1 MTASPGMSYSVTTSS
16 VLLLVVAMSATVGF
30 TDASSSS
37 ISSSPSSYRRNSM
50 IFDMLHKKR
59 GGGGIDAIAAASAT
73 YEDHDCDEIE
83 MRMDMEEECVTSF
96 YRRVREKRRAL
107 LNGPQFDQPRSARD
121 DDYLLD
127 SSLDSLAAATSS
139 STSSSSGGDGGSSM
153 ARSVR
158 GGGGGTSSRR
168 PRLLSSSM
176 SSSTSL
182 WGMPSG
188 GRHHREEGG
197 GHRTRSPIRH
207 DHRRR
212 HDTNSQGCQN
222 DVVPLRSEGDFHEEL
237 LEEEDDGEEQPHH
250 PHCLG
255 LLRVPCSIAINSRE
269 NDDLDHN
276 RHRQHHTKK
285 TPVSAYVD
293 TGAQVTVISACAAK
307 RAGIYHLID
316 RRYAGRATGVGH
328 CRVLGRIPARH
339 VYFLLG
345 EDENDIDNE
354 DFDDFDGDEYQD
366 DNSDEYNSGDAGYL
380 SGRDFRGG
388 GGDYTQQDVDVR
400 RARRV
405 QMDGPALTVLE
416 GTVTKGVDVLL
427 GLDVLQ
433 DWEAE
438 IRMGPSRKSITV
450 REKNRRGFG
459 GPSKVA
465 AVIPFATA
473 GAASAFDGRSRGVA
487 GSSRGLGGSNV
498 DMHTRTGSDAF
509 CRPSSELDTPPTAST
524 YHDQRRHRHGAD
536 ESLHSQD
543 NTFASSPN
551 FNESEFQ
558 HFIDD
563 MEDDSEDYD
572 DFFFS
577 PASSDVESDLDLLD
591 QSGHEFPDDGERRR
605 TRSIIYG
612 GSKRNS
618 NSIRSKLMEDDDVLL
633 SAVGGGGGGRS
644 IDMRDTNDEERVE
657 VDDVNE
663 DEDYLQDDDEEDNI
677 TIHGEEDEKID
688 MSGL

>member
-37 ISSSPSSYRRNSM
+37 ISSSSSSYRRNRM
-50 IFDMLHKKR
+50 ILDMLHKKR
-59 GGGGIDAIAAASAT
+59 GGGGIDAIASASAT
-73 YEDHDCDEIE
+73 YEDYDCDEME
-83 MRMDMEEECVTSF
+83 MEMEEECVTSF

-139 STSSSSGGDGGSSM
+139 STSSSSGGSDGGSSM

-158 GGGGGTSSRR
+158 GGGGGASSRR
-168 PRLLSSSM
+168 PRLL

-188 GRHHREEGG
+188 ERHRRGEGG
-197 GHRTRSPIRH
+197 GQQIRSPIRH

-212 HDTNSQGCQN
+212 HDRNSQGRQD
-222 DVVPLRSEGDFHEEL
+222 DVVPLRSECGFHEL
-237 LEEEDDGEEQPHH
+237 LEEEDDGEKQPHH

-255 LLRVPCSIAINSRE
+255 LLRVPCSIAINSGE

-276 RHRQHHTKK
+276 RHHQHHPKK

-345 EDENDIDNE
+345 DDENDIDNE
-354 DFDDFDGDEYQD
+354 DLDDFDGDEYQD
-366 DNSDEYNSGDAGYL
+366 DNTDEYNCGNAAYL
-380 SGRDFRGG
+380 SGRDFRCG
-388 GGDYTQQDVDVR
+388 GGDYNRQDVDAR
-400 RARRV
+400 RARCV

-465 AVIPFATA
+465 AVIPFATT
-473 GAASAFDGRSRGVA
+473 GAASAFDGRSCGVA
-487 GSSRGLGGSNV
+487 GARRGIGGSNV

-509 CRPSSELDTPPTAST
+509 CRSSSELDTPPTAST
-524 YHDQRRHRHGAD
+524 YHDHRRHRHGVD

-543 NTFASSPN
+543 RFSSSPN
-551 FNESEFQ
+551 FKDDDFQ
-558 HFIDD
+558 HLIDD

-577 PASSDVESDLDLLD
+577 PASSDIESDLDLLD
-591 QSGHEFPDDGERRR
+591 QSGHEFPDDGGKRG
-605 TRSIIYG
+605 TRSVIYG
-612 GSKRNS
+612 SSTRNG
-618 NSIRSKLMEDDDVLL
+618 NIIRPKLMVDDDILFT
-633 SAVGGGGGGRS
+633 AVGGAGGAASMGRS
-644 IDMRDTNDEERVE
+644 IDKRDTNNEKRVE

-663 DEDYLQDDDEEDNI
+663 DEDYLQDDDDEVNI
-677 TIHGEEDEKID
+677 TIDGEEDEKID